1 MEISVSI
8 LNSKDRIK
16 DTIKLNNT
24 SCDYI
29 HVDVMDGK
37 FVPPVNFTINEVLDI
52 INKSNKKIDIHLMC
66 NNPKEY
72 IKELVDYNIS
82 YITFH
87 EEINEDIEEII
98 SILKKHNIKVGM
110 SIKPNTKID
119 KLYKYLDKID
129 LILIMSVEPGYGGQ
143 TFIPSVLQKA
153 KELKQIIK
161 EKNLNI
167 KLEIDGGVNDTNI
180 DIINKSNIDI
190 SVVGSYITKSNDF
203 EDKIKKLKY

>member
-87 EEINEDIEEII
+87 EEINENIEEII

>member
-143 TFIPSVLQKA
+143 TFIPNVLQKA